1 MIEKPDT
8 YFTTDHLLARLHAR
22 GLKVTRNMLGQDV
35 KSGYLPPLIKDPRGR
50 RGIGRFWPPFAVERA
65 IYLYRLRR
73 RGVTGNLLRVL
84 LFLRDGW
91 GWAQVRPICEQG
103 VRKVLAAQASPVRRH
118 LRTVTPASLDFII
131 EDAAESVLQ
140 SDELARFIWGMNFFG
155 QPLPGGSLQPFFSA
169 FRSIYGQDLSPDVES
184 EAERRIRASGL
195 NNAQLFTIIQSA
207 DAAQVERAR
216 YSFHLFL
223 RWLRQRQHAVLLASG
238 EHGGSSNPLT
248 LFGRSRGELQEMGR
262 SLPGRPTPAQLLAS
276 FFTLSLIESGL
287 EGEER
292 TETADEIRE

>member
-1 MIEKPDT
+1 MMKQRDASL
-8 YFTTDHLLARLHAR
+8 TTDHLLARLHAR

-50 RGIGRFWPPFAVERA
+50 RGIGRFWPPFAIERA

-91 GWAQVRPICEQG
+91 GWAHVQPICEQG

-118 LRTVTPASLDFII
+118 LRTVTPTSLDFTI
-131 EDAAESVLQ
+131 EDAAEGVFQ
-140 SDELARFIWGMNFFG
+140 SDELARFVWGMNFFG
-155 QPLPGGSLQPFFSA
+155 QPLSGGSLQPFFSA
-169 FRSIYGQDLSPDVES
+169 FRSIYGHDLSPDAVQ
-184 EAERRIRASGL
+184 EAERLIRASEL
-195 NNAQLFTIIQSA
+195 NNERLLTIIQSA

-216 YSFHLFL
+216 CRFHLFL
-223 RWLRQRQHAVLLASG
+223 RWLRRLQHAVLRTHG

-248 LFGRSRGELQEMGR
+248 LFGRSRAELQEMGR

-276 FFTLSLIESGL
+276 FFALSLLEVGL
-287 EGEER
+287 DG
-292 TETADEIRE
+292 AGNGDGGYDP